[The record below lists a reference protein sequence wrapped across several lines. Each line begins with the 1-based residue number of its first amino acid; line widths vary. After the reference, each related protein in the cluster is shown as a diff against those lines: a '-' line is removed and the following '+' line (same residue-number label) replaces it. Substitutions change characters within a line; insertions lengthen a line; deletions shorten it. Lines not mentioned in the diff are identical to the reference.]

1 MNDMWFA
8 RMLLILVAAMVLTFF
23 LSFWNGFTDAAYAIS
38 TVIGTRTLKP
48 IFAVC
53 LATFGNLIG
62 MMFGSAVAVTIG
74 TGIVS
79 QAMAS
84 GELIVAALTG
94 ALIFDVIFSWVFSL
108 PISETH
114 VLVGGLVGAGLAAG
128 GLGAIRVTELFSKFV
143 LPMIV
148 VPPVSLCMVFLFTL
162 IIMRASRRIAA
173 PRANRY
179 FKRLQL
185 FSALFV
191 SATDGTNAA
200 QKVMGIATI
209 VLVYYG
215 YLPEFAVPSWVAVA
229 AYATLSFGTFLGG
242 WRVVKTMATRITRMR
257 PYQGFSAETG
267 SSLILG
273 STALL
278 GLPVSSTHVISGAIM
293 GAGLA
298 HRARSVKWANSRRI
312 ALAWILSIPIPAMLS
327 FILYRII
334 ALAV

>member
-1 MNDMWFA
+1 
-8 RMLLILVAAMVLTFF
+8 MLLVLEMAMILTFF

-38 TVIGTRTLKP
+38 TIIGTRTLKP
-48 IFAVC
+48 ISAVA
-53 LATFGNLIG
+53 LATIGNLIG

-74 TGIVS
+74 TGII
-79 QAMAS
+79 AERIIS
-84 GELIVAALTG
+84 GEVVIAALAG
-94 ALIFDVIFSWVFSL
+94 ALIFDVISSWVFSL

-114 VLVGGLVGAGLAAG
+114 VLVGGLIGAGLGAG
-128 GLGAIRVTELFSKFV
+128 GVEAIKIVGIFYRFV
-143 LPMIV
+143 IPMIL
-148 VPPVSLCMVFLFTL
+148 VPPLSLGIVFMITCMIVRACRNVS
-162 IIMRASRRIAA
+162 A

-200 QKVMGIATI
+200 QKVIGIAT
-209 VLVYYG
+209 VLLLYYG
-215 YLPEFAVPSWVAVA
+215 HLSEFVVPPWVAGVA
-229 AYATLSFGTFLGG
+229 YLTLSLGTFLGG
-242 WRVVKTMATRITRMR
+242 WRVVKTMATKITRMR

-278 GLPVSSTHVISGAIM
+278 GLPVSSTHVTSGAIM

-298 HRARSVKWANSRRI
+298 HRAKSVKWANTRSI
-312 ALAWILSIPIPAMLS
+312 VFGWILSIPLPAVLS
-327 FILYRII
+327 F
-334 ALAV
+334 ALCRVFALVT